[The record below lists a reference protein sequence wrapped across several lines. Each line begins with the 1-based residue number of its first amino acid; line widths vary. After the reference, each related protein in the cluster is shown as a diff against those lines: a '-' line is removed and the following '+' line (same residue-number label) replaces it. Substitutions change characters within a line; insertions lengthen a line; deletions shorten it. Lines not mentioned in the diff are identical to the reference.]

1 MTCPPTCFC
10 ISPTAAP
17 QRNLDG
23 RQEEREG
30 RYRLTSTTLTTCHLK
45 SLVYILPFLDPELL
59 VSMHKNVPRVRYPDV
74 VLASRQSSWRRIEP
88 HLEDLLDDVG
98 GDERVSSDRGG
109 MVDASLRRD
118 LELRR
123 LKAHPEVVRVNQRL
137 ALHAVEDD
145 TCIRCSH
152 EVHLPPAR
160 REVLIGGK
168 ILAEIIHSQLPE
180 EEIEELG
187 LLKARREVEHLPPSP
202 CAAFLMTLV

>member
-74 VLASRQSSWRRIEP
+74 VL
-88 HLEDLLDDVG
+88 EDLLDDVG

-145 TCIRCSH
+145 TFGRQTLLLLLLLLESSPVSAARTKFIS
-152 EVHLPPAR
+152 LPHGER
-160 REVLIGGK
+160 Y
-168 ILAEIIHSQLPE
+168 
-180 EEIEELG
+180 
-187 LLKARREVEHLPPSP
+187 
-202 CAAFLMTLV
+202 